1 MMLLC
6 VEKLVDQ
13 DCSREEISGTTD
25 VVNVLILL
33 LHQMAA
39 QLPLPR

>member
-13 DCSREEISGTTD
+13 EYSREISGSTD
-25 VVNVLILL
+25 MVNALILL
-33 LHQMAA
+33 LHKMAV

>member
-13 DCSREEISGTTD
+13 EYSREISGSTD
-25 VVNVLILL
+25 IEKCSNS
-33 LHQMAA
+33 AA
-39 QLPLPR
+39 A